1 MRSHYISIVVFCQH
15 LLMIYINLSVGYT
28 TSKEVILMNNF
39 NIEVGKRITELRQQR
54 GYTREK
60 LSELAEVSVQF
71 LADIEKGRKSMTIAT
86 LKRISSALL
95 VTTDYLVNGN
105 TTSDDN
111 SQIISILNTLSEKN
125 KKQAEKILTAFA
137 EAVNS
142 TER

>member
-1 MRSHYISIVVFCQH
+1 
-15 LLMIYINLSVGYT
+15 
-28 TSKEVILMNNF
+28 MNNF